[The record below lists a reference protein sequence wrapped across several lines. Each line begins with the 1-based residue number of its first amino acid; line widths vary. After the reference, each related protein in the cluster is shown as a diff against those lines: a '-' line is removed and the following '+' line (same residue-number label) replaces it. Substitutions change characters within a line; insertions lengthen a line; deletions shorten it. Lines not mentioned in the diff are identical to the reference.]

1 MDSDIRMVEIAT
13 GHVSNR
19 NQVVPLSDISKYRF
33 GPEQK
38 TEVYHSWYAFDEQ
51 LKQHINGVG
60 TIQGFNG
67 VYYVNNIILDY
78 DKKDLTDDALYK
90 AVHWLVNTEMIED
103 LGINPEHLVIW
114 YSGTGFHI
122 EMPNLFGFQPSTS
135 LPGIVKETLTT
146 LFPECDNIYDGA
158 RLIRAGYSYNEK
170 KSNFKIPF
178 TVSQFNNHQ
187 MPAIIDESNKWQGI
201 GDLDWSQYE
210 FGDVKSYLKHLV
222 KYPTKSE
229 QTYTVRSQF
238 RMDPNSVVT
247 CMQTA
252 LNSPPVVG
260 ERNDTMMRIASWMRR
275 WGMPERVVSHT
286 LTEWSGLQSE
296 AKEVAR
302 KIFETGY
309 EYSCKDGIM
318 AKWCKT
324 NCIYFKHKDYNMNVM
339 NVDDMAEDYKSFL
352 EKDMTESSF
361 NFKDIYQMNN
371 DYWVL
376 PGELV
381 VVTGNTGMGKSTF
394 VMNLVTQIPHL
405 NCLFLSLENHKH
417 LTFRRFC
424 QMTHLMSKTQV
435 NDAIKTSGVLKLQD
449 AFKHIQIC
457 CDPPEISRLVDG
469 IARSKPKVVEVDT
482 TDMVFMKGVYD
493 EITKMNEVIGQLKS
507 VAQNQDCI
515 VIAVHHVNKD
525 AEREGFVKLGH
536 LKGTSN
542 TYQKADKVLTIN
554 ARDNDRDSGFRM
566 VKAEKSRDE
575 DYMQLGFTFDKP
587 HMLFKQVTDV

>member
-19 NQVVPLSDISKYRF
+19 NQVVPLKDVPKYRF
-33 GPEQK
+33 EPGQK

-67 VYYVNNIILDY
+67 VYYVENIILDY

-90 AVHWLVNTEMIED
+90 AVHWLVNTELIED
-103 LGINPEHLVIW
+103 LGVNENHLVIW

-158 RLIRAGYSYNEK
+158 RLIRAGYSFNEK

-187 MPAIIDESNKWQGI
+187 MPAIIEESQSWEGLQG
-201 GDLDWSQYE
+201 LDWSQYE
-210 FGDVKSYLKHLV
+210 FKEVKAYLKHLV
-222 KYPTKSE
+222 KYPVKSE
-229 QTYTVRSQF
+229 QVYTVRSQF

-275 WGMPERVVSHT
+275 WGMPEKVVAHT

-296 AKEVAR
+296 AGEVAR
-302 KIFETGY
+302 KIFDTGY

-318 AKWCKT
+318 SKWCKT

-339 NVDDMAEDYKSFL
+339 NVDDMAEQYAEFL
-352 EKDMTESSF
+352 AKDMTESSF
-361 NFKDIYQMNN
+361 NFKDIYTMKN

-405 NCLFLSLENHKH
+405 SCLFLSLENHKH

-424 QMTHLMSKTQV
+424 QMTSLMDKNEV
-435 NDAIKTSGVLKLQD
+435 NDEIKRSGVQKLQS
-449 AFKHIQIC
+449 AFQHIQVC

-469 IARSKPKVVEVDT
+469 IARSKPKVVVVDT

-554 ARDNDRDSGFRM
+554 AKDNDRDSGFRM

-575 DYMQLGFTFDKP
+575 DYMQLGFTFHKP
-587 HMLFKQVTDV
+587 HMLFKQVIDV